1 MVMYRKIEYNVLLG
15 RIKESD
21 KNIHVI
27 SGPRGVGKT
36 TMVQQV
42 LTNLE
47 IEGYKTVFGS
57 ADYPAPGSSA
67 WLEQLWVNAVEQ
79 RLSGKTVLVI
89 DEVQKIPDWLKT
101 INCLWQKEII
111 KNASLTVILI
121 DSTVFRMSEDLSCYC
136 RYLTMGHWAFAEMKK
151 AFGYNLNQFL
161 FFGGYP
167 GSVEYLDDYEG
178 WKTYMLDSLIETTLS
193 RDLFMMNRVE
203 KPVLLRNL
211 FKLVCNRANSV
222 ISYTAMQSYL
232 EEKVN
237 TTTLS
242 NYLSL
247 LADIGLVVGL
257 QKFSGNKERKRGSSP
272 KLLPLNTGLINAMQE
287 AKKIDQLSLP
297 SFKESLLKVAFGA
310 ALYRKRELGVSLN
323 YWKKGID
330 EIDFLFV
337 NNTNIRVTAFDLI
350 LNKESRNSIEVLIKD
365 YPAIETIKVGKDEI
379 LFEEFL

>member
-1 MVMYRKIEYNVLLG
+1 MYRKIEYNVLLG